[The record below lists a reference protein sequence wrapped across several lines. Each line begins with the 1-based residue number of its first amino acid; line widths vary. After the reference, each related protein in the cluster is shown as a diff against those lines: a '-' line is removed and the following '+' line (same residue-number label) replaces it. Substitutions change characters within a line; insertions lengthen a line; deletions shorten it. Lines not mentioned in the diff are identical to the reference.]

1 MTPRSRKPVI
11 IGGAMHGISDENYHK
26 SIMNFVKDDGN
37 GHATPNGDANDLHNL
52 NGCRL
57 LNASLHKSK
66 SESDLLPAL
75 NACMSEEEPMLNTIK
90 MSKSTSEE
98 TLSTPFR

>member
-11 IGGAMHGISDENYHK
+11 IGGAMHGISGESYHK
-26 SIMNFVKDDGN
+26 SIMNYVKDDGN
-37 GHATPNGDANDLHNL
+37 GIATPNGDADDELNL
-52 NGCRL
+52 NACRL
-57 LNASLHKSK
+57 LNGSLQKSK
-66 SESDLLPAL
+66 SESDLLPAF
-75 NACMSEEEPMLNTIK
+75 NACMSEEEPMPNPNK